1 MTMNWIAIGKI
12 DDIPLRGARCVKT
25 PMGKIGVFRTAENQ
39 VFAIED
45 HCPHKGGPLSQGIV
59 HGTSVTCPLHN
70 WVISLETGKALGADE
85 GAVKTIQLEL
95 RGDDIFMALESL
107 VLAAAE

>member
-1 MTMNWIAIGKI
+1 MSEMDWIAIGTI
-12 DDIPLRGARCVKT
+12 ADIPLRGARCVDT
-25 PMGKIGVFRTAENQ
+25 PQGKIGVFRTAEDQ

-59 HGTSVTCPLHN
+59 HAKAVTCPLHN

-85 GAVKTIQLEL
+85 GAVKTIALKNDGGAL
-95 RGDDIFMALESL
+95 FIALESL
-107 VLAAAE
+107 MVAAE

>member
-1 MTMNWIAIGKI
+1 MSWIAIGTLS
-12 DDIPLRGARCVKT
+12 DIPQRGARCVDT
-25 PMGKIGVFRTAENQ
+25 PSGKIAVFRTAEGQ

-85 GAVKTIQLEL
+85 GAVKTVPVRVENERLFI
-95 RGDDIFMALESL
+95 ALGTVVEK
-107 VLAAAE
+107 AA

>member
-1 MTMNWIAIGKI
+1 MFRLG
-12 DDIPLRGARCVKT
+12 DD
-25 PMGKIGVFRTAENQ
+25 Q

-45 HCPHKGGPLSQGIV
+45 QCPHRGGPLSQGIV

-85 GAVKTIQLEL
+85 GAVRTIPVKVEGEQLFIAL
-95 RGDDIFMALESL
+95 DAARGR
-107 VLAAAE
+107 AA